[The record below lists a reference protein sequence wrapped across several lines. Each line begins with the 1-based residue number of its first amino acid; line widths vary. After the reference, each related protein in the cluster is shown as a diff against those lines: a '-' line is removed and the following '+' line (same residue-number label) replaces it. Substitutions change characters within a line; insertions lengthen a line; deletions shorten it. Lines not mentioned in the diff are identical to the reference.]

1 MPHLPVNG
9 LNLHYDL
16 AGQADPPVI
25 FLHGLGSSAA
35 DWALQIPVFAP
46 RHRVITL
53 DLRAH
58 GETSNPNGGFTIEQM
73 ADDVAGLLARLEQ
86 PPAHVVALSLGGCV
100 ALALALHHSPRVQS
114 LTLVNTFARY
124 RPAGARSLY
133 RQLKRVYLLYF
144 APMTRVAEFIAGGLF
159 PKPEQHLY
167 REAAIA
173 RLSKNHK
180 STYFA
185 AIRALVRFNAL
196 DQLSAIRQPTLIVAG
211 DRDTTVSLSAKETLH
226 RAIPHSRL
234 LIIPNSGHATPYDQF
249 EVFNKEVLEFIER
262 LKDKG

>member
-1 MPHLPVNG
+1 MPVAPLND

-16 AGQADPPVI
+16 TGHADPPVV

-35 DWALQIPVFAP
+35 DWALQVPVFAP
-46 RHRVITL
+46 HHRVITL

-58 GETSNPNGGFTIEQM
+58 GETANPNGGFTIEQM

-100 ALALALHHSPRVQS
+100 ALALALRHSARARS

-133 RQLKRVYLLYF
+133 RQLKRMYLLHF
-144 APMTRVAEFIAGGLF
+144 APMTRVAEFIADGLF
-159 PKPEQHLY
+159 PKPEQQPY

-173 RLSKNHK
+173 SLSKN
-180 STYFA
+180 SRRTYLA
-185 AIRALVRFNAL
+185 ALRALVRFNAL
-196 DQLSAIRQPTLIVAG
+196 DQLPAIRQPTLIVAG

-226 RAIPHSRL
+226 RAIPGARL
-234 LIIPNSGHATPYDQF
+234 LVVPDSGHATPYDQS
-249 EVFNKEVLEFIER
+249 EIFNKAVLEFIGR
-262 LKDKG
+262 IKDEG